1 MTVNESCLTLC
12 NPINCSLPGSSIP
25 GFLQA
30 RTLEWVAIP
39 FPRGSFLP
47 RDWTQVSCIAGRAT
61 REAHLKYKPVK
72 IILWWLD
79 IKFLLKRKK
88 AQTKY
93 LSVNKWKYY
102 SQIHKQILY
111 LEIYWRRDEKETTED
126 EMFGWHHRLNGH
138 ELEWTL
144 GVGDGQGGLACCSPW
159 GRKELDTTEGLN
171 WTELWSP
178 CSELRSPGRTILC
191 VCVYFYRPQGRWM
204 KTSLWPWQAQMLPR
218 FSICILAR
226 EEYPWALTATW
237 WSGIQMLS
245 RSSLPRTTSRYGLS
259 GWAWSRVGNM
269 GGEQGQERCEFVVIQ
284 GHWARMCCDNQS
296 SWIPRDIKAQQFIS
310 HFCFAK

>member
-159 GRKELDTTEGLN
+159 GRKELDTTERLN
-171 WTELWSP
+171 WTELNWT
-178 CSELRSPGRTILC
+178 ELNQNNMVLAENGQTYQWNKIEGLEVR
-191 VCVYFYRPQGRWM
+191 
-204 KTSLWPWQAQMLPR
+204 A
-218 FSICILAR
+218 SI
-226 EEYPWALTATW
+226 
-237 WSGIQMLS
+237 
-245 RSSLPRTTSRYGLS
+245 
-259 GWAWSRVGNM
+259 VN
-269 GGEQGQERCEFVVIQ
+269 
-284 GHWARMCCDNQS
+284 
-296 SWIPRDIKAQQFIS
+296 
-310 HFCFAK
+310 